1 MAADFTPTPSASYV
15 EDMTHCATKL
25 RVLIDPVSHVE
36 TVAMGVWFGV
46 GTRDEQQ
53 KELNGIAHLVEHMV
67 FKGTK
72 TRSALDIVHDIEKVG
87 AQINAY
93 TGRELTAYT
102 VYGLK
107 DDLRTGLNILNDMIR
122 NSIFLEKELKLEQ
135 DVIVQEIGMV
145 ADTPD
150 DIIHDDAFTTAFP
163 DQAFGRPVLG
173 HEKAIR
179 GFTPQDLHNYVRTHY
194 HPGCAVVSIAGNVDI
209 LKASD
214 MVADIFSGW
223 KADPCVTREQ
233 AVYRGGTHRAERA
246 LEQTHILYG
255 FPSVSRGDSRQ
266 TALSLYIEAMGG
278 GMASRLFQ
286 EIREKRG
293 LAYSVY
299 ASNQTFA
306 DTGFLNVYA
315 GTDPAKAQ
323 DCLNVIRDELMM
335 GAVHIKEDDLQRA
348 KTQRKAGLLMA
359 QESMMARADRQARQ
373 QLLHGRLLPISE
385 TIAKIDAVTLE
396 EIDALCKSLI
406 GETPTLAL
414 RGPKVE
420 SLV

>member
-1 MAADFTPTPSASYV
+1 MTESASP
-15 EDMTHCATKL
+15 KL
-25 RVLIDPVSHVE
+25 RVLVDPVPHVE

-46 GTRDEQQ
+46 GTRDEQ
-53 KELNGIAHLVEHMV
+53 KYELNGIAHLVEHML

-72 TRSALDIVHDIEKVG
+72 TRSALDIVHEIEKVG

-102 VYGLK
+102 VYALK
-107 DDLRTGLNILNDMIR
+107 DDLRVGLDILADMIR

-150 DIIHDDAFTTAFP
+150 DIIHDDAFITAFP

-179 GFTPQDLHNYVRTHY
+179 GFTPEDLRNYVRTHY
-194 HPGCAVVSIAGNVDI
+194 HPGCAVISVAGNVDVK
-209 LKASD
+209 KATE
-214 MVADIFSGW
+214 MVSEIFSGW
-223 KADPCVTREQ
+223 DADPCATRQQ
-233 AVYRGGTHRAERA
+233 AVYRGGEHRAERA

-255 FPSVSRGDSRQ
+255 FPSLPRGDKRM
-266 TALSLYIEAMGG
+266 TALSLYIEALGG

-299 ASNQTFA
+299 ASNQTFVDA
-306 DTGFLNVYA
+306 GFLNVYA

-323 DCLNVIRDELMM
+323 DCLNVIRDELAM
-335 GAVHIKEDDLQRA
+335 GAYHITEEDLNRA

-373 QLLHGRLLPISE
+373 QLLHGRLIPTSE
-385 TIAKIDAVTLE
+385 TIAKIDAVKLE
-396 EIDALCKSLI
+396 DIDALCKSMA
-406 GETPTLAL
+406 GQTPTVAL
-414 RGPKVE
+414 RGPKVDQIKTDML
-420 SLV
+420 SAA